1 MNKLLLPQDI
11 VGGSFWLISVAMIG
25 AAIFFFL
32 ERRRLSDRWSTV
44 MTLVGVIALMSSIH
58 YFYAKNLW
66 VLNGQAPTQLRYID
80 WLLTFPLTILT
91 FYVMLKSVSEVKR
104 GMFWR
109 LLVGTLV
116 WVIAQLLGAYGY
128 MSVTLGFLVGIVGWL
143 YIIGELY
150 MGDAAGIK
158 LNTTVMPFII
168 RGVKLWGIN
177 SVTASIPRRQFLWNE
192 ASRLI
197 DFELLEKSVKEIGL
211 DDLNDIYVK
220 MLKGE
225 TSGRYIINLSK

>member
-1 MNKLLLPQDI
+1 MNKLLLPQDV

-32 ERRRLSDRWSTV
+32 ERGRLSNRWGTA
-44 MTLVGVIALMSSIH
+44 MNLVGVIALMSSIH

-66 VLNGQAPTQLRYID
+66 VLNGQAPTALRYID
-80 WLLTFPLTILT
+80 WILTFPLTILT
-91 FYVMLKSVSEVKR
+91 FYVILKSVTDVKR

-150 MGDAAGIK
+150 MGDAGRQNASC
-158 LNTTVMPFII
+158 N
-168 RGVKLWGIN
+168 N
-177 SVTASIPRRQFLWNE
+177 ESVQMAFFAN
-192 ASRLI
+192 RLI
-197 DFELLEKSVKEIGL
+197 ITIGFS
-211 DDLNDIYVK
+211 IYIDAFRVPQLHNFCNYWLVNFIFK
-220 MLKGE
+220 
-225 TSGRYIINLSK
+225 T

>member
-91 FYVMLKSVSEVKR
+91 FYVMPVSYTHLR
-104 GMFWR
+104 
-109 LLVGTLV
+109 
-116 WVIAQLLGAYGY
+116 AH
-128 MSVTLGFLVGIVGWL
+128 
-143 YIIGELY
+143 
-150 MGDAAGIK
+150 
-158 LNTTVMPFII
+158 
-168 RGVKLWGIN
+168 
-177 SVTASIPRRQFLWNE
+177 
-192 ASRLI
+192 
-197 DFELLEKSVKEIGL
+197 
-211 DDLNDIYVK
+211 
-220 MLKGE
+220 E
-225 TSGRYIINLSK
+225 T